1 MLRTR
6 IAGVHHLGLYIQLQS
21 ERGSLNIVYLP
32 LCNVYSW
39 KPDVRIIYLVYSC
52 IMIAVSTAVP
62 ARRRTRCKYVHM
74 QLKHAILKRQSGLE
88 ALCVP
93 HFEGTIQAT
102 FLASNFPNLSRSSI
116 QNRCIFFSLTFWYI
130 FYFGGQRTG

>member
-1 MLRTR
+1 
-6 IAGVHHLGLYIQLQS
+6 
-21 ERGSLNIVYLP
+21 
-32 LCNVYSW
+32 
-39 KPDVRIIYLVYSC
+39 
-52 IMIAVSTAVP
+52 MIAVSTAVP

-102 FLASNFPNLSRSSI
+102 FLASIFPDLSGLSSI
-116 QNRCIFFSLTFWYI
+116 PLQFFFFNRQVYFVFW
-130 FYFGGQRTG
+130 GHRTG